1 MYNKPMLSLTQCQA
15 AINAMVADF
24 NKDPNRRP
32 VDMAIVDDMGN
43 LLAYARMDGCHR
55 PTFAIDK
62 AYTSAVR
69 RMDTIA
75 FAEQLKAQGRNV
87 ADLGDPRLVTIQGGL
102 VIETSDGRL
111 LGGIGVGGLPSGKD
125 DEDISRAGLAALG
138 DI

>member
-87 ADLGDPRLVTIQGGL
+87 ADLGDPQLVTIQGGL